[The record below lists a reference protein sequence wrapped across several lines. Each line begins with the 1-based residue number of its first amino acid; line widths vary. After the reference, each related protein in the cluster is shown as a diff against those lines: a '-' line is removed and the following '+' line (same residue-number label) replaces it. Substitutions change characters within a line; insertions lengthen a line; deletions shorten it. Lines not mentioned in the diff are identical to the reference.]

1 MAISLSCPSCDKT
14 LKVKDELAGRKV
26 KCPGCGEA
34 VPVPAGDEAAVVAAE
49 KLPRG
54 KPLPVEDEEDR
65 PRKKKKKKKSN
76 LGLWIGVGGGGLALL
91 LLIGC
96 GIGAFFYFK
105 TPGEKKLDDQ
115 AKAKP
120 EPKREDDGK
129 IVPPPPPPQKEG
141 RGTGIYGARE
151 RPLVQNDLKQLVLF
165 MQQAELASGK
175 TPKDVKAFVNSIKR
189 EAPALAKD
197 MESGYYVIVPN
208 TPFSSEFMVAYEG
221 PADAVDLHVVVMGS
235 TVHEELCTTHKVKDQ
250 LKKQGVQF
258 QGKGNK

>member
-1 MAISLSCPSCDKT
+1 MPRRAFSPRTSFAERPRPALHPRSEPSAVYLLALVFCPRCRMAISLSCPTCDKT

-34 VPVPAGDEAAVVAAE
+34 VPVPAGDEAAVVSAE

-129 IVPPPPPPQKEG
+129 KPPPPPQK
-141 RGTGIYGARE
+141 
-151 RPLVQNDLKQLVLF
+151 
-165 MQQAELASGK
+165 
-175 TPKDVKAFVNSIKR
+175 
-189 EAPALAKD
+189 
-197 MESGYYVIVPN
+197 
-208 TPFSSEFMVAYEG
+208 
-221 PADAVDLHVVVMGS
+221 
-235 TVHEELCTTHKVKDQ
+235 
-250 LKKQGVQF
+250 
-258 QGKGNK
+258 